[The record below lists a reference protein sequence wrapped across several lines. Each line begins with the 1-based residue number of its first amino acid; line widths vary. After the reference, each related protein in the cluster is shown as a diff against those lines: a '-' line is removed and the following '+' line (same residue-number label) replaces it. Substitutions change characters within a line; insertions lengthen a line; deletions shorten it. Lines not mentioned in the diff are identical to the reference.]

1 MCDRCVSTLFDGNS
15 LDIPIEDGSVLH
27 VNGCDVCGCDGE
39 YTLSKLN
46 KISGK
51 NCVKYGYSS
60 GNIRENK
67 MRFV

>member
-1 MCDRCVSTLFDGNS
+1 MSEEINAA
-15 LDIPIEDGSVLH
+15 
-27 VNGCDVCGCDGE
+27 
-39 YTLSKLN
+39 KLN

-67 MRFV
+67 MRFGEKEKWNFNHKPYQNDYRSDLINK